1 MNQLLVLALLAAQ
14 ACMVQAGF
22 TSYRYWVYNQADA
35 INAGTNCGDYSGGEE
50 ACSPENWYAYAEDCA
65 GESQSPINV
74 VQASPSTT
82 LSQLVLNKNNEDC
95 DLLYLVDNY
104 HTWKVDMSEC
114 DGSYT
119 TTWNDVDYELVQFH
133 FHSPSENTIGGGYF
147 DAEMHLVHASAEGE
161 LLVIGVMFDVVDY
174 GGNHFFSQFWN
185 NTWSDDPDWYRVV
198 SLESNLD
205 PYTEILPA
213 TPSYYHWNGSL
224 TTPPCSEGVTWILM
238 SQPSSMSQTQ
248 LDMMRDGIASHTNTQ
263 VGPDGNFNR
272 PVQALNG
279 RDVLMYVP
287 GFGDDD
293 EDCDNDGLPCVDD
306 ADIAASLGFS
316 IKAIAV
322 GVAAVLAAVL

>member
-248 LDMMRDGIASHTNTQ
+248 LDMMRDAIAGHTNTQ

-287 GFGDDD
+287 GYSD
-293 EDCDNDGLPCVDD
+293 DD
-306 ADIAASLGFS
+306 ADDADSAATLGFS
-316 IKAIAV
+316 IKVVAL
-322 GVAAVLAAVL
+322 GVAAVLAALL

>member
-22 TSYRYWVYNQADA
+22 TSYKYWVYNQADSIA
-35 INAGTNCGDYSGGEE
+35 AGTDCGDGDTQY
-50 ACSPENWYAYAEDCA
+50 ACSPENWGEVNRDCE
-65 GESQSPINV
+65 GENQSPINV
-74 VQASPSTT
+74 VMAQKSKS
-82 LSQLVLNKNNEDC
+82 LSQLQLNKNNEDC

-147 DAEMHLVHASAEGE
+147 DAEMHLVHADADSN

-174 GGNHFFSQFWN
+174 GGNNFFKEFWN
-185 NTWSDDPDWYRVV
+185 NTWSDVSTGDSEV
-198 SLESNLD
+198 SLSSTLD

-213 TPSYYHWNGSL
+213 DLSYYHWNGSL

-248 LDMMRDGIASHTNTQ
+248 LDMMRDAIAGHTNTQ

-279 RDVLMYVP
+279 RDVFMYVP
-287 GFGDDD
+287 GYSNEDDT
-293 EDCDNDGLPCVDD
+293 DD
-306 ADIAASLGFS
+306 ADSSRRLDSAGATLGFS
-316 IKAIAV
+316 AKAVALGI
-322 GVAAVLAAVL
+322 VAALAVLL

>member
-147 DAEMHLVHASAEGE
+147 DAEMHLVHADADSN

-174 GGNHFFSQFWN
+174 GGNNFFKEFWN
-185 NTWSDDPDWYRVV
+185 NTWSDVSTGDSEV
-198 SLESNLD
+198 SLSSTLD

-213 TPSYYHWNGSL
+213 DLSYYHWNGSL

-248 LDMMRDGIASHTNTQ
+248 LDMMRDAIAGHTNTQ

-279 RDVLMYVP
+279 RDVFMYVP
-287 GFGDDD
+287 GYSNEDDT
-293 EDCDNDGLPCVDD
+293 DD
-306 ADIAASLGFS
+306 ADSSRRLDSAGATLGFS
-316 IKAIAV
+316 AKAVALGI
-322 GVAAVLAAVL
+322 VAALAVLL